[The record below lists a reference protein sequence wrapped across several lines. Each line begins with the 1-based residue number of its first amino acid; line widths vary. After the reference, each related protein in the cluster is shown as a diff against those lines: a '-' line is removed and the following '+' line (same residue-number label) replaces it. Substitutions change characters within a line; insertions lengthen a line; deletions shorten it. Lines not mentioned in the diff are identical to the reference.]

1 MDVAITAG
9 IIVAGT
15 AVVGVWGTRT
25 PIRNSVPLVGT
36 KKEEAT
42 LSYEASPFLLP
53 VFWCRVYKAP
63 VTNQANLVRYSL
75 GPSWTKCL

>member
-15 AVVGVWGTRT
+15 AAGVWVTRT
-25 PIRNSVPLVGT
+25 PICNSIPVGWS

-42 LSYEASPFLLP
+42 LSYEASPFSYAT
-53 VFWCRVYKAP
+53 V
-63 VTNQANLVRYSL
+63 LVS
-75 GPSWTKCL
+75 CF